1 MLFSE
6 LRQPHAYF
14 SFHYL
19 SNKCILSFE
28 NILVIRFQPKFD
40 KAIIKIS
47 MTNKSLRISVSTLIL
62 KW

>member
-28 NILVIRFQPKFD
+28 NILVIRFQPKID

-47 MTNKSLRISVSTLIL
+47 MTNL
-62 KW
+62 